1 MAEENKQDTSAE
13 AGDHTARVSPVKDV
27 SNISATDGSS

>member
-1 MAEENKQDTSAE
+1 MVEENKQDTSAE
-13 AGDHTARVSPVKDV
+13 TDDHAARVPPVKDV